1 MTKWTRPQQRLG
13 NLMGAGGR
21 GEEGGGGV
29 SLLGVYKA
37 GAGEDR
43 PLLSGARW
51 PAPSPPPFRTEAWLL
66 KQTQHNPA
74 IKAEVRIFSVLFPIF
89 SA

>member
-1 MTKWTRPQQRLG
+1 
-13 NLMGAGGR
+13 MGAG

-37 GAGEDR
+37 GACEDR

-51 PAPSPPPFRTEAWLL
+51 PAPFPSPSQQTEAWLL
-66 KQTQHNPA
+66 K
-74 IKAEVRIFSVLFPIF
+74 
-89 SA
+89 

>member
-1 MTKWTRPQQRLG
+1 MEQTSTEVRQPHGSRREG
-13 NLMGAGGR
+13 
-21 GEEGGGGV
+21 GGGGV

-51 PAPSPPPFRTEAWLL
+51 PAPSPPHSHNEAWLL
-66 KQTQHNPA
+66 KQT
-74 IKAEVRIFSVLFPIF
+74 
-89 SA
+89 